1 MDGKNKIKT
10 LTGEIISFNEICNQ
24 CGRSVKMGTSLYSN
38 RVRDSD
44 TPAIRAE
51 KPYPDGDF
59 QCPECAAGIQ
69 PTSEGYEGEPP
80 TEEELKKLEECNL
93 RPFDKCGGC
102 DEYWLDLYRQNEYNV
117 EDSHYCEKTDKMVC
131 YGCLESS
138 DNYKNTVVVYCP
150 KSGEVT
156 KYLVGEYEDDVM
168 NNSKE
173 IDPDN
178 LDDVEFDDWD
188 SGECPIQ
195 FKYVSTDVWRGYH
208 DPITPEGWTNFHS
221 DCILSM
227 SEDEEELKKF
237 DIDVKKM
244 LWEAGVEFA
253 LCYGRTSNLFSC
265 GYDILVKTDE
275 DKLKILLLTMRLQ
288 QLKMQY
294 RDPDRFSRTAL
305 TGSGEDTKASR
316 LLVKAARMLEE
327 GQDFETVKEVILKEA
342 QE

>member
-1 MDGKNKIKT
+1 M
-10 LTGEIISFNEICNQ
+10 
-24 CGRSVKMGTSLYSN
+24 
-38 RVRDSD
+38 
-44 TPAIRAE
+44 
-51 KPYPDGDF
+51 
-59 QCPECAAGIQ
+59 
-69 PTSEGYEGEPP
+69 
-80 TEEELKKLEECNL
+80 

-117 EDSHYCEKTDKMVC
+117 EDSRYSEKTDKLVC
-131 YGCLESS
+131 NGCLES
-138 DNYKNTVVVYCP
+138 DGDYKNTVVVYCP

-195 FKYVSTDVWRGYH
+195 FKYVATDGWRGYH
-208 DPITPEGWTNFHS
+208 DPIVPEGWMNYHS
-221 DCILSM
+221 DTILSM
-227 SEDEEELKKF
+227 SEDEAELKKF

-244 LWEAGVEFA
+244 LWESGIEFA

-275 DKLKILLLTMRLQ
+275 DQLKWLSLLAGLIR
-288 QLKMQY
+288 LKMQY
-294 RDPDRFSRTAL
+294 RDPDRFARTAL
-305 TGSGEDTKASR
+305 TGSGEDTKESR
-316 LLVKAARMLEE
+316 LLVKAARMLKE
-327 GQDFETVKEVILKEA
+327 GQDFETVKEVIMEEA
-342 QE
+342 RT